1 MASKNYAVFDLGASN
16 GRALAARYDGKAFT
30 FEETH
35 RFDNRPVFAAGTLQW
50 DVLRL
55 YSELKIGLQASAK
68 RAGKIE
74 SAGVDTW
81 GVDFGFIDK
90 RGKLLAN
97 PVHYRDERRNGIMD
111 ELFRILPAREIFRL
125 TGMFVTSIMGIFNIY
140 ALKKDGACD
149 LENAS
154 RYLMMP
160 DLFNYFL
167 TGEAVNEYANATTS
181 LVYNVKEKRWEDRI
195 LEAIGVSKDLFGT
208 PVLPG
213 ARIGTLQA
221 SVQKELELPPIQ
233 VIAPATHDTASAVAG
248 IPVTDGEKD
257 WAFISM
263 GTWCVAG
270 METPEPVLDDGV
282 FTSGYGNEGGA
293 DGKSFLAANITGLW
307 IIQQCREKWAR
318 DCGRKISWDEVVE
331 RSSKAKPFQSF
342 IDVDDPVFG
351 GVHTDMPAVVA
362 GYCGRTGQRVPES
375 EGGIARAAYESL
387 AMKFRLDLEKLQRFS
402 GKRIELIHLVGGG
415 TKNCLLCGWTADAM
429 GVPVVAGPT
438 ETTAVGNLLM
448 QLKGTGEIAS
458 LEEGR
463 EIARRSSE
471 VARYE
476 PGQKERWD
484 DAYGRYLRL
493 LGK

>member
-331 RSSKAKPFQSF
+331 RSSKASPFSRSSTSTT
-342 IDVDDPVFG
+342 PCSG
-351 GVHTDMPAVVA
+351 ACTPTCPRSSPATA
-362 GYCGRTGQRVPES
+362 GERDSGFPR
-375 EGGIARAAYESL
+375 ARAASH
-387 AMKFRLDLEKLQRFS
+387 APP
-402 GKRIELIHLVGGG
+402 
-415 TKNCLLCGWTADAM
+415 TK
-429 GVPVVAGPT
+429 
-438 ETTAVGNLLM
+438 
-448 QLKGTGEIAS
+448 AS
-458 LEEGR
+458 R
-463 EIARRSSE
+463 
-471 VARYE
+471 
-476 PGQKERWD
+476 
-484 DAYGRYLRL
+484 
-493 LGK
+493 